1 MAYERKTYDLFIS
14 DEFRKVLDEIK
25 SDSVVAQLL
34 LKKRHDK
41 EELADDPVNFISVS
55 TQDSSRI
62 SYLTTERMCQIEE
75 SEFWTSSRR
84 FHVKPGGFISK
95 VFKNVSPKDVEIF
108 SNLFRVES
116 RKPKFTF
123 KVVSGEDIRKYYHH
137 SYHASDY
144 GSLGVSCMRYD
155 SCQKMMDMYVE
166 NPDKI
171 SMIIM
176 FNDEDAIMGRSL
188 LWNFDGNKIMDR
200 IYTINDEQLPFYFK
214 KWATD
219 NDYLFRCQQ
228 NWYNSMNFQNL
239 NVEKK
244 FLKLEVK
251 LENFDFRYYPYLDTF
266 RFYSPGS
273 GTFSNFKPKGRD
285 YYTLC
290 SSDGGTYSYD
300 YLVFD
305 DVDKYF
311 RHRGDTVYLDY
322 LNITTNPNNCN
333 YSDIHDCHI
342 LNEHSEW
349 RDDIRDYIYIGEY
362 SHLND
367 NSSIEE
373 RIRLNKE
380 HEETRRSRRRSS
392 QPEVSLLM
400 SELERIGMDYFTLRN
415 NIEVEREDTREQATD
430 ELT

>member
-41 EELADDPVNFISVS
+41 EDLVDDPVNFISVS

-62 SYLTTERMCQIEE
+62 SYLTTERMGQIEE

-95 VFKNVSPKDVEIF
+95 VFKNVSSKEVEIF
-108 SNLFRVES
+108 SNLFRAES

-123 KVVSGEDIRKYYHH
+123 KVVNGELIRELYHY
-137 SYHASDY
+137 SNHASEC

-155 SCQKMMDMYVE
+155 SCQKMMNMYVE

-171 SMIIM
+171 SMLVM
-176 FNDEDAIMGRSL
+176 FDEDDKVMSRAL
-188 LWNFDGNKIMDR
+188 LWNFGENKIMDR
-200 IYTINDEQLPFYFK
+200 IYSINDEQLPYYFK

-219 NDYLFRCQQ
+219 NGYLFRSQQ
-228 NWYNSMNFQNL
+228 NWYNSLNFQNL
-239 NVEKK
+239 NTEKQ

-251 LENFDFRYYPYLDTF
+251 LDNYDFRYYPYLDTF
-266 RFYSPGS
+266 RFYSPDT
-273 GTFSNFKPKGRD
+273 GTFSNFQPEGRD
-285 YYTLC
+285 FFTLC
-290 SSDGGTYSYD
+290 SSDGSTYGWN
-300 YLVFD
+300 YLVYD
-305 DVDKYF
+305 NVDKYF

-322 LNITTNPNNCN
+322 LNINTHPNNCN
-333 YSDIHDCHI
+333 YSEIHDAYI
-342 LNEHSEW
+342 LSEHVEW
-349 RDDIRDYIYIGEY
+349 REDVRDYIYSGDY
-362 SHLND
+362 SYLND

-380 HEETRRSRRRSS
+380 YDETRRSRRSKS
-392 QPEVSLLM
+392 NITEDLM
-400 SELERIGMDYFTLRN
+400 SELQRIGMDYFTLRN
-415 NIEVEREDTREQATD
+415 NIQIEREEATD
-430 ELT
+430 GIA